1 MIGALFARFW
11 PQLVGGMA
19 IVGLLIGVYQ
29 AGVNAERK
37 RGEAASL
44 RVEIETLKRDK
55 TIAERA
61 LIRIADDAAELEA
74 AARENERQI
83 DALQD
88 IIRNRDDPGLTQ
100 SELDGLLNI
109 R

>member
-1 MIGALFARFW
+1 MIVALLVRFW
-11 PQLVGGMA
+11 PQLVGGLA

-55 TIAERA
+55 AIAERA
-61 LIRIADDAAELEA
+61 LIRVADDTAELEA

-88 IIRNRDDPGLTQ
+88 IIRNRADPGLTQ